1 MTRKNKHT
9 GDAYGEPGRSGAAQ
23 EAQAQASLWKAY
35 KNRALAQNPTA
46 CVDALHSRFKAMS
59 ASEKVG
65 CGKLLL
71 CVKFRVLN
79 FPVALTHVTLHPT
92 SLTPSSAGR
101 VQRARRCKQRRPDPP
116 KKARTQQ
123 EQRSQKLNLYS
134 PQRTRDASQSRS
146 TSPR

>member
-9 GDAYGEPGRSGAAQ
+9 EDTYGEPGRSGAAQ

-59 ASEKVG
+59 ASEKVS

-71 CVKFRVLN
+71 CVKFRVLIL
-79 FPVALTHVTLHPT
+79 PVL
-92 SLTPSSAGR
+92 
-101 VQRARRCKQRRPDPP
+101 
-116 KKARTQQ
+116 
-123 EQRSQKLNLYS
+123 
-134 PQRTRDASQSRS
+134 
-146 TSPR
+146 